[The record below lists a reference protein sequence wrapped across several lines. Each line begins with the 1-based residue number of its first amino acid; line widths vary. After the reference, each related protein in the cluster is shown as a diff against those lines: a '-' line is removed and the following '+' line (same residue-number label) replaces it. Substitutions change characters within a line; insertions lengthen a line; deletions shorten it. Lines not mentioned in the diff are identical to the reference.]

1 MNFLWTR
8 MRLGWEGWRD
18 KRAFLQVLPKLYTQ
32 ACTDT
37 EELGRNVLR
46 LEKQRDRMKARIAEL
61 EADLFAPADAP
72 PGHAPL
78 RLTAA
83 EIERLAILA
92 EQCGELQQ
100 AISKVMIHG
109 WLVQSGDFGISYRV
123 GLERRIGAVRAA
135 VNMMLDSGD
144 VRLAELQAWQRN
156 KRERLAKW
164 AKHQEQAR

>member
-1 MNFLWTR
+1 MRSLWAR

-18 KRAFLQVLPKLYTQ
+18 KRAFEKVILSSLYIR
-32 ACTDT
+32 AVADT
-37 EELGRNVLR
+37 EQLGHDVRR

-72 PGHAPL
+72 PG
-78 RLTAA
+78 LTAA

-92 EQCGELQQ
+92 EQCGEVAQ
-100 AISKVMIHG
+100 AIAKVMVHG
-109 WLVQSGDFGISYRV
+109 WKVQSGDFGISYRV
-123 GLERRIGAVRAA
+123 GLERKIGAVRAA
-135 VNMMLDSGD
+135 VNMMLDAGD

-164 AKHQEQAR
+164 AKHQGEAQ